1 MAADGGVGGMEDRP
15 GARRSLCPAE
25 EVLDLEQI
33 AIAQHCLQRG
43 HLRIGAQDED
53 PVEARLLG
61 KLAATISNERSPLA
75 PALRR

>member
-15 GARRSLCPAE
+15 GAHYRLGSAE
-25 EVLDLEQI
+25 EILDKEKI
-33 AIAQHCLQRG
+33 AIAQNRLQRG

-61 KLAATISNERSPLA
+61 ELAGVDLE
-75 PALRR
+75 